1 MTNQDKRVLFFIVF
15 IPLAIICAL
24 LVYYCFELF
33 YYTVFYYWYLLP
45 AAVLIFLWLIYLS
58 PFKKEF
64 YTYTTNPDG
73 TTKKKFTKFY
83 YPIVATAAIVVLLS
97 SIVLWP
103 NYYLGNEEYMEKAVV
118 VDKDIEGIRK
128 RKSKRSYETTI
139 AFENGRATIIGKPF
153 YNSVREGDTVTV
165 PLRRGYFGLPVV
177 LLSFGEEMPEE

>member
-1 MTNQDKRVLFFIVF
+1 MTNQNKKVLFFIVF
-15 IPLAIICAL
+15 LPLAIICLL

-33 YYTVFYYWYLLP
+33 SYTVFYYWHLLP

-73 TTKKKFTKFY
+73 TTKKKFTEFY
-83 YPIVATAAIVVLLS
+83 YPIGATALTVVLLS

-103 NYYLGNEEYMEKAVV
+103 NYYLGDEEYMEKAVV
-118 VDKDIEGIRK
+118 VDKDIERIGK
-128 RKSKRSYETTI
+128 RGRSYETTI
-139 AFENGRATIIGKPF
+139 AFENGRATISGKPF

-177 LLSFGEEMPEE
+177 LLSFGEEIPEE